1 MSESAVALPENSNE
15 DRNIATLVHAGGILF
30 GFLPSL
36 IVYLLKKQ
44 EANAWLLGQ
53 LKEAL
58 NFQITMLIGYVIAT
72 ILSSLLIGLL
82 VFPILLIIN
91 LVFCILAAVKTS
103 SGEAY
108 RYPLTLRLVS

>member
-1 MSESAVALPENSNE
+1 MPESTVIAPESPKE

-36 IVYLLKKQ
+36 IVYLLKKE

-58 NFQITMLIGYVIAT
+58 NFQITMLIGYVVAT
-72 ILSSLLIGLL
+72 ILSSLLIGF
-82 VFPILLIIN
+82 VIFPILLVVN

-108 RYPLTLRLVS
+108 RYPLTLRLVN